1 MKKLWQKTPAW
12 ITYTVLFTALICV
25 LVGCL
30 FLTGRSMIWELDGMA
45 QHYPILVQLR
55 HMILS
60 FLHNPSGGFTH
71 WAWNISLGSD
81 QLTNLAYYVIG
92 DPFNYL
98 IALFPKSQ
106 IENVFALLVFLRM
119 YFSGLSFMLW
129 ASSYQFK
136 KSSRIIGSIAYAFNG
151 YALATALHHPFF
163 ILPLIFFPLLC
174 YGIDRVLHNKSW
186 LPLIFAVFLVFLSNF
201 YFAWIL
207 GFGSIAYVILRM
219 LSLRKWPDFTPLKSF
234 GKLVLSAVIGLGM
247 AAIVFLPTI
256 ILAMG
261 STRLNDNFANGMTFF
276 PLQYYLDIP
285 GAILPTGRAM
295 NFWLVIGI
303 SGLSYLGLV
312 YMLRHFK
319 RYLWQNVALITMFI
333 GILLPAV
340 GAIMNAISTPSNRW
354 VFLVNILF
362 GFATMVFIEH
372 INDFT
377 KQDIAWF
384 GWASIGLIVLVWAF
398 GGFLMNLQPHDFIV
412 YGFLLLTVIVV
423 MGSVVFDW
431 KRSTKVILVSTVFML
446 NLSANIIGIYS
457 PHSSKLALQ
466 QLNRGLATRFSNDY
480 FSGAQKYLK
489 KMPGFFRVSINPR
502 YHYNTHIQNLAN
514 YSNTNTDFP
523 INSGLNDTS
532 VYLTLQNGYLGKFSQ
547 SVGNSQF
554 SMNTPI
560 AQGDYRTA
568 FNNLLGVKYM
578 FAKANTKNPPV
589 VPYGYKPVRDKNG
602 QIKVFPAKART
613 DAVQAIEN
621 MYGTTIYKSNNAL
634 PLVYT
639 QYNTVS
645 PSAYDKMSAVD
656 RERVMTQGA
665 VVNKSKYNT
674 HPLNYQ
680 SPKKNIDYTVKM
692 DTSKIVYNGRQLTKY
707 RLGIIN
713 KANSDKLVDQ
723 PHEQVSLGANLQKTK
738 DLLATNRSIIETN
751 HYKNINGL
759 KEMTSDV
766 VGNPIDYTL
775 KVKNPKATK
784 NTELFLVLSGIKQ
797 TDGTPA
803 EHRQWMA
810 NQFLLDN
817 KLYSRMGKM
826 DEYRHSILKPTF
838 GGYIF
843 NAFAKDHQNGYN
855 QYDNN
860 NLSNYRQIS
869 NIVLNLGYS
878 THQRKNIDLNFNQ
891 VKNIKFKSAKL
902 VAMPFNKTYDTQ
914 MQKLKQTKPANLKVN
929 GNHVSGTTNKP
940 HSGTMLTS
948 IPYSTG
954 WKLTIDGKPT
964 KTFVVN
970 KGFVGANLP
979 AGQHQIKLDYTTP
992 GIKVGKLVS
1001 GISWLAFIILLGFAI
1016 IGKFLPERTGQQHKP
1031 KHGKSQS
1038 N

>member
-12 ITYTVLFTALICV
+12 ITYTVLFTTLICV

-45 QHYPILVQLR
+45 QHYPILLQLR
-55 HMILS
+55 HMIVS
-60 FLHNPSGGFTH
+60 FLKNPSGGFTH

-98 IALFPKSQ
+98 VVLFPKSQ
-106 IENVFALLVFLRM
+106 IENVFAFLVFLRM
-119 YFSGLSFMLW
+119 YFSGLAFMLFS
-129 ASSYQFK
+129 SSYHFK
-136 KSSRIIGSIAYAFNG
+136 KISRVIGAIAYAFSG

-163 ILPLIFFPLLC
+163 ILPLIFYPLLC

-207 GFGSIAYVILRM
+207 GLGSVAYVIIRM
-219 LSLRKWPDFTPLKSF
+219 LSMWKRPNFEPLISF
-234 GKLVLSAVIGLGM
+234 GKLIISAVIGLGM
-247 AAIVFLPTI
+247 AAIVFIPTI
-256 ILAMG
+256 ILATG
-261 STRLNDNFANGMTFF
+261 STRITDNFANGMTLF

-285 GAILPTGRAM
+285 SAILPTGRAM

-303 SGLSYLGLV
+303 SGLSFLGLV

-319 RYLWQNVALITMFI
+319 RYFWPNVALITMLV

-340 GAIMNAISTPSNRW
+340 GAVMNAISTPSNRW
-354 VFLVNILF
+354 VFLVTILF
-362 GFATMVFIEH
+362 GFATMIFVDH
-372 INDFT
+372 IGSFT
-377 KQDIAWF
+377 KNDVAWF
-384 GWASIGLIVLVWAF
+384 AGASIGLITLVWVF
-398 GGFLMNLQPHDFIV
+398 GGFLMDLQPHDFVV
-412 YGFLLLTVIVV
+412 YGFLLLTLIAVL
-423 MGSVVFDW
+423 GSLIFNW
-431 KRSTKVILVSTVFML
+431 SQATKLTLISTIFLL
-446 NLSANIIGIYS
+446 NISANIIGIYS

-466 QLNRGLATRFSNDY
+466 QLNRGLATRFSQDY
-480 FSGAQKYLK
+480 FNGAQKYLDK
-489 KMPGFFRVSINPR
+489 LPGFFRVSMGPK

-589 VPYGYKPVRDKNG
+589 MPYGYKPVRDKNG
-602 QIKVFPAKART
+602 DIKVFPAKART
-613 DAVQAIEN
+613 NAVQAIEN
-621 MYGTTIYKSNNAL
+621 MYGTTIYKSNDAL
-634 PLVYT
+634 PLIYT
-639 QYNTVS
+639 QSKTVS
-645 PSAYDKMSAVD
+645 PTTYNQLSKVD

-665 VVNKSKYNT
+665 VVNSTKENT
-674 HPLNYQ
+674 HPLKYT
-680 SPKKNIDYTVKM
+680 SPSKNIGYQVKM

-713 KANSDKLVDQ
+713 KSNSDKLVDQ
-723 PHEQVSLGANLQKTK
+723 PHEQVSLGANLQRTK
-738 DLLATNRSIIETN
+738 DLLAANRSIIETN

-759 KEMTSDV
+759 REMTSDV
-766 VGNPIDYTL
+766 TGNPIDYTL
-775 KVKNPKATK
+775 HVKQPKKTK
-784 NTELFLVLSGIKQ
+784 NTELFLVLSGIQ
-797 TDGTPA
+797 QQDGTPA
-803 EHRQWMA
+803 QRRQWMA
-810 NQFLLDN
+810 NQFLLQN

-826 DEYRHSILKPTF
+826 DTYRQSILKPTF
-838 GGYIF
+838 GGYMF
-843 NAFAKDHQNGYN
+843 SAFAKDYQNGYN

-860 NLSNYRQIS
+860 NLSNYRQIHS
-869 NIVLNLGYS
+869 IVLNLGYS
-878 THQRKNIDLNFNQ
+878 THQRKNIDLKFNQ

-902 VAMPFNKTYDTQ
+902 IAMPYGKSYDTQ
-914 MQKLKQTKPANLKVN
+914 MQKLKATKPANLKVN
-929 GNHVSGTTNKP
+929 GNHVSGTTSNVN
-940 HSGTMLTS
+940 STTMVTS

-954 WKLTIDGKPT
+954 WKLTIDGQSA

-979 AGQHQIKLDYTTP
+979 AGTHQIKLNYTTP
-992 GIKVGKLVS
+992 GIKVGKLISAV
-1001 GISWLAFIILLGFAI
+1001 SWLVFIILIGFGLFTRFIPKKA
-1016 IGKFLPERTGQQHKP
+1016 EP
-1031 KHGKSQS
+1031 KHGHMKT
-1038 N
+1038 